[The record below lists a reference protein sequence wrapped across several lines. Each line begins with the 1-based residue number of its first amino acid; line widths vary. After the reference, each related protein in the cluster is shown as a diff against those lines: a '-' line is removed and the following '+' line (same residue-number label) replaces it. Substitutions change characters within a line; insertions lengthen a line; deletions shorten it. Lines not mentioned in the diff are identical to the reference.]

1 MTEKDF
7 ETLRDTMRTHMGA
20 RRYAHTLGVEKEMR
34 RLATHL
40 APELIEDAAVAGLLH
55 DVTKRLS
62 FEEQLAYCK
71 ENGLPIDKD
80 ELLAPALLHAKTGSH
95 YAKTHFSSL
104 VNDGVADAILRHT
117 TAEPPLSLLG
127 AMLFVADFTEE
138 GREYPKCIL
147 LREHLY
153 QESLEG
159 EDGIKHFK
167 SVLLKALDV
176 SLSELLEDGRPI
188 ALKTV
193 RARNALLAGE
203 LLF

>member
-7 ETLRDTMRTHMGA
+7 ETLRDTMRSHMGA

-34 RLATHL
+34 RLSARL
-40 APELIEDAAVAGLLH
+40 APELLEDAAVAGLLH

-62 FEEQLAYCK
+62 TDEQLAYCK
-71 ENGLPIDKD
+71 ENGLSVEKD
-80 ELLAPALLHAKTGSH
+80 EILAPALLHAKTGAH
-95 YAKTHFSSL
+95 YAKTHFPSL
-104 VNDGVADAILRHT
+104 VNDGVVDAILRHT

-138 GREYPKCIL
+138 GRDYPDCIA
-147 LREHLY
+147 LRELLY
-153 QESLEG
+153 GESLVGNEG
-159 EDGIKHFK
+159 MAHFK
-167 SVLLKALDV
+167 RVVLKALDV
-176 SLSELLEDGRPI
+176 SISELLEDGRPI

-193 RARNALLAGE
+193 NARNALLAGD